1 MMNMAD
7 TLKFPNG
14 YDVVVCRR
22 DDIMECIDENI
33 IDKELVLEVIN
44 NCELNA
50 ANFISAGRWTG
61 IPFLGNIKVPD
72 TQKILNNQET
82 KDIISYARETLPKEK
97 YILFR
102 QELHNDVR
110 ETTKEK
116 RYANWKLSLFL
127 SKNKMFYRLMQ
138 LRYKSESIAKFICYT
153 CIELNEVNRAW
164 EID

>member
-1 MMNMAD
+1 MNMAD

-14 YDVVVCRR
+14 YDVIVCRR

-50 ANFISAGRWTG
+50 SKFISEGRWTG

-72 TQKILNNQET
+72 TQKILNSQET
-82 KDIISYARETLPKEK
+82 KDIIDYAKQSLPKDK

-102 QELHNDVR
+102 QELHTDVR

-116 RYANWKLSLFL
+116 RFANWKLSLFL
-127 SKNKMFYRLMQ
+127 SKNKMFYRLMR
-138 LRYKSESIAKFICYT
+138 LRYNSENIAKFVCYT

-164 EID
+164 EIN

>member
-1 MMNMAD
+1 MNMTD

-50 ANFISAGRWTG
+50 SKFISEGRWTG

-72 TQKILNNQET
+72 TQKILLQEDT
-82 KDIISYARETLPKEK
+82 KEIIDYAKESLSKEK

-102 QELHNDVR
+102 QELHNDIR

-116 RYANWKLSLFL
+116 RFANWKLSLFL
-127 SKNKMFYRLMQ
+127 SKNKSFYKLMQ
-138 LRYKSESIAKFICYT
+138 LRYKSESIAKFVCYT

-164 EID
+164 EQD